1 VSAAREARRPT
12 KEIECQQR
20 PAATGRWG
28 IPAVQLHPRSAMALS
43 NKHVSGADGRSLY
56 RFDEDT
62 AIPSVSHCV
71 GECAGKWPGGPCGAI
86 KMVYA
91 AGVDPQLIGCI
102 QRADGRISSH
112 ALRLATVLLT
122 RMT

>member
-1 VSAAREARRPT
+1 
-12 KEIECQQR
+12 
-20 PAATGRWG
+20 
-28 IPAVQLHPRSAMALS
+28 MALS

-71 GECAGKWPGGPCGAI
+71 GECAGKWPGLNVRRDQ
-86 KMVYA
+86 MVYA

-102 QRADGRISSH
+102 QRADG
-112 ALRLATVLLT
+112 AYQVTVGGWPLYYYANDMKADELLGQGVDNLWFAVA
-122 RMT
+122 RDGGRAI